1 MENLEYANA
10 YSEVNEILKSI
21 SKEDYEK
28 IPKSKIEL
36 FKKCSNPNYKFNYNP
51 NLTLEKQNVSKRA
64 RAIIAILFRDYWAT
78 DIQRNKIVKM
88 QKNEF
93 SRLEMEK
100 EKKYDVNNIFNNA
113 KKDKENTTLD
123 NEGIIIYKKSF
134 FQRLKEKIKY
144 IIKNK
149 RKEK

>member
-28 IPKSKIEL
+28 IPKSKIKL
-36 FKKCSNPNYKFNYNP
+36 LKKCSNPNYKFNYNP
-51 NLTLEKQNVSKRA
+51 NLTLEEQNVSKRA

-113 KKDKENTTLD
+113 KKNKENTTSD

>member
-113 KKDKENTTLD
+113 KKNKENTTSD

-134 FQRLKEKIKY
+134 PQKGKDF
-144 IIKNK
+144 
-149 RKEK
+149 

>member
-51 NLTLEKQNVSKRA
+51 NFTLEEQNVSKRA

-113 KKDKENTTLD
+113 KKNKENTTSD
-123 NEGIIIYKKSF
+123 NEWIIIYKKSF

>member
-10 YSEVNEILKSI
+10 YSEVNEILKRI

-64 RAIIAILFRDYWAT
+64 KAIIAILFRDYWAT

-113 KKDKENTTLD
+113 KKNKENTTSD

-134 FQRLKEKIKY
+134 FKRLKEKIKY

>member
-113 KKDKENTTLD
+113 KKNKENTTSD
-123 NEGIIIYKKSF
+123 NEEIIIYKKSF

>member
-113 KKDKENTTLD
+113 KKNKENTTSD

-134 FQRLKEKIKY
+134 FQGE
-144 IIKNK
+144 
-149 RKEK
+149 

>member
-113 KKDKENTTLD
+113 KKNKENTTSD

-134 FQRLKEKIKY
+134 SKG
-144 IIKNK
+144 
-149 RKEK
+149 

>member
-64 RAIIAILFRDYWAT
+64 RAIIAILFSAALAPIAGRY
-78 DIQRNKIVKM
+78 KIIPGVIAGM
-88 QKNEF
+88 LHVAIVPLCAVFQGGID
-93 SRLEMEK
+93 L
-100 EKKYDVNNIFNNA
+100 YNNGFA
-113 KKDKENTTLD
+113 A
-123 NEGIIIYKKSF
+123 GFAACIIIAIIEAF
-134 FQRLKEKIKY
+134 KE
-144 IIKNK
+144 
-149 RKEK
+149 EE

>member
-1 MENLEYANA
+1 MA
-10 YSEVNEILKSI
+10 
-21 SKEDYEK
+21 
-28 IPKSKIEL
+28 
-36 FKKCSNPNYKFNYNP
+36 NPNYKFNYNP
-51 NLTLEKQNVSKRA
+51 NLTLEEQNVWKRA

-113 KKDKENTTLD
+113 KKNKENTTSD